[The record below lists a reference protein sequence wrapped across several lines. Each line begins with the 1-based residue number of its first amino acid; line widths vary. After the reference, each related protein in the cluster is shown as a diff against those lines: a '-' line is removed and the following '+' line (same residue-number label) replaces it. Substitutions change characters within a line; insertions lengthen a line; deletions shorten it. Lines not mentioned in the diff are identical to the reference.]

1 MLEYISLSLL
11 EVQSGT
17 GQAGASWLACQL
29 QQTSLQHNTSLKSS
43 TLLLTLLIMFVNFLN
58 VLKRKFW
65 QYLTNVTVGRAS
77 ATGFGLQ
84 QCLQTQN
91 DSAKRLMD

>member
-29 QQTSLQHNTSLKSS
+29 QQTTQHNTSLKMS